1 MRKLSALLALAL
13 LLPVSA
19 PPADAAE
26 KAKPRKAQAAEK
38 RDTPRRSS
46 TVDRF
51 GNCQRDTGRPS
62 ASLDLNHRCDR
73 DEFWARF
80 NDYGGQFR

>member
-1 MRKLSALLALAL
+1 MRNLAAMIAIAL
-13 LLPVSA
+13 LLPIA
-19 PPADAAE
+19 TADAAE

-38 RDTPRRSS
+38 RETQRRST

-62 ASLDLNHRCDR
+62 SSLDLNHRCDR